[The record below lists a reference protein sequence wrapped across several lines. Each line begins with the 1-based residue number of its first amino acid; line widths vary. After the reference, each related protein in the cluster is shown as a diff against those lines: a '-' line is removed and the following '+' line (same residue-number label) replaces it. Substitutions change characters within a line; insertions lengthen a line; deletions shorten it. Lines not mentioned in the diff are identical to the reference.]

1 MAVLTRL
8 AFVGALAAAPA
19 FAPKDAT
26 VVLTGRPDLVLRLS
40 SEDTVIRVPADDVV
54 LGLPADEALQ
64 S

>member
-19 FAPKDAT
+19 FTAKDAT
-26 VVLTGRPDLVLRLS
+26 VVLTGRPDLIVQ
-40 SEDTVIRVPADDVV
+40 VPPDDVV
-54 LGLPADEALQ
+54 LRLPADEALQ